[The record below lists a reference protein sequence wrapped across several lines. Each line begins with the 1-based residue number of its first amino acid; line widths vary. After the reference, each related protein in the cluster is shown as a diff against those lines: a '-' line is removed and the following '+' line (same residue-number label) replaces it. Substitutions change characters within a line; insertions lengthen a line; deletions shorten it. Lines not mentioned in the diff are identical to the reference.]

1 MGLDTVELV
10 MSLEEAFGVSISD
23 QEWAR
28 ATTVG
33 EAADI
38 LVRELRKR
46 EGPGCRTMRVFHRVR
61 RELKRAYGVE
71 RERVKLGTEIGTLG
85 RPGGRGGN
93 GRGSRPRTV
102 WSSGN
107 GSVGARAGSRTN
119 R

>member
-10 MSLEEAFGVSISD
+10 MSLEDAFGVSISD

-33 EAADI
+33 EAADL

-71 RERVKLGTEIGTLG
+71 RERVKLGTEIGILVP
-85 RPGGRGGN
+85 PGWARWKWARFASRN
-93 GRGSRPRTV
+93 GLV
-102 WSSGN
+102 
-107 GSVGARAGSRTN
+107 VGQQFRW
-119 R
+119 